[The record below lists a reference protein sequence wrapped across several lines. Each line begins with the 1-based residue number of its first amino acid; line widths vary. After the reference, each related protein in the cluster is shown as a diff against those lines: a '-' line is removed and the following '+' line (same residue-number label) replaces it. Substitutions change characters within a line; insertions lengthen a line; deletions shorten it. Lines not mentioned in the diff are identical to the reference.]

1 MGGVWTICQVAKVEA
16 TEEASKMVARSST
29 GRWRR
34 RFQTQTN
41 ETFVGAVEKGHME
54 MGFQV
59 CDVKRALAAVSRIAA
74 KGNRVSFGPEE
85 DDNYIQNVKT
95 GKRIKMR
102 RKGGA
107 YVVDVV
113 LVGSGRKT
121 EIAIDSAVEEPVC
134 SKDWSQEFE
143 MAELLKGEEMTLVSA
158 NGGKINHYGKRK
170 VIFEAPVF

>member
-1 MGGVWTICQVAKVEA
+1 MEKAFPDA
-16 TEEASKMVARSST
+16 TK
-29 GRWRR
+29 GDI
-34 RFQTQTN
+34 
-41 ETFVGAVEKGHME
+41 VGAVEKGHME

-59 CDVKRALAAVSRIAA
+59 CDVKRALAAVSRITA

-85 DDNYIQNVKT
+85 NDNYIQNVKT

-121 EIAIDSAVEEPVC
+121 EITIDSAAEEPVC
-134 SKDWSQEFE
+134 PKDWAQEFE
-143 MAELLKGEEMTLVSA
+143 MAELRNGEEMPLVSA
-158 NGGKINHYGKRK
+158 NGEKINHYGKRK